1 MTQNAVVKRLLPDG
15 KAEVEVT
22 RQSACGHDCS
32 KCGGG
37 CTEMVSGPILA
48 EVVNAIGAAPNER
61 VVIEG
66 EFKRLMG
73 LAAIVY
79 AVPLVLFFALFAV
92 ASLLGFGEGAAS
104 GCGILGF
111 AIGVVCAI
119 KYNKR
124 YKERGEMVFTIVSR
138 VAGEA

>member
-1 MTQNAVVKRLLPDG
+1 MTQDAVVKRLLPNG

-22 RQSACGHDCS
+22 RQSACGHDCA

-37 CTEMVSGPILA
+37 CSEMISGPIIA
-48 EVVNAIGAAPNER
+48 EAVNAIGAQTNER

-66 EFKRLMG
+66 EFRQLMG

-79 AVPLVLFFALFAV
+79 AVPLALFFVLFAAGSLFG
-92 ASLLGFGEGAAS
+92 LGEGGAAAL
-104 GCGILGF
+104 GILGF
-111 AIGVVCAI
+111 VLGVAGAV

-124 YKERGEMVFTIVSR
+124 YKERGAMVFTIISR
-138 VAGEA
+138 AAG

>member
-1 MTQNAVVKRLLPDG
+1 MTQNAVVKRLLPNG

-22 RQSACGHDCS
+22 RQSACGHDCA

-48 EVVNAIGAAPNER
+48 EAVNAIGAQPNER

-66 EFKRLMG
+66 EFRQLMG

-79 AVPLVLFFALFAV
+79 AVPLVLFFGLFAV
-92 ASLLGFGEGAAS
+92 GSLFGLGEGGAAAL
-104 GCGILGF
+104 GIVGF
-111 AIGVVCAI
+111 VLGVVGAI
-119 KYNKR
+119 QYNKR
-124 YKERGEMVFTIVSR
+124 YKERGTMVFTIVSR
-138 VAGEA
+138 AAG

>member
-1 MTQNAVVKRLLPDG
+1 MTQNAVVKRLLPNG

-22 RQSACGHDCS
+22 RQSACGHDCA

-48 EVVNAIGAAPNER
+48 EAVNAIGAQPNER

-66 EFKRLMG
+66 EFRQLMG

-79 AVPLVLFFALFAV
+79 AVPLVLFFGLFAV
-92 ASLLGFGEGAAS
+92 GSLFGLGEGGAAAL
-104 GCGILGF
+104 GIAGF
-111 AIGVVCAI
+111 VLGVVSAI
-119 KYNKR
+119 QYNKR
-124 YKERGEMVFTIVSR
+124 YKERGTMVFTIVSR
-138 VAGEA
+138 AAG

>member
-1 MTQNAVVKRLLPDG
+1 MTQNAVVKRLLPNG

-22 RQSACGHDCS
+22 RQSACGHDCT

-48 EVVNAIGAAPNER
+48 EAVNQIGAQPNER

-66 EFKRLMG
+66 EFKQLMG

-79 AVPLVLFFALFAV
+79 AVPLVLFFVLFALGSLLRLGEGV
-92 ASLLGFGEGAAS
+92 SSLLGV
-104 GCGILGF
+104 LGF
-111 AIGVVCAI
+111 VLGVALAIR
-119 KYNKR
+119 YNKH
-124 YKERGEMVFTIVSR
+124 YKERGTMVFTIISR
-138 VAGEA
+138 VAG

>member
-1 MTQNAVVKRLLPDG
+1 MTQNAVVKHLLPNG

-22 RQSACGHDCS
+22 RQSACGHDCA

-48 EVVNAIGAAPNER
+48 EAVNAIGAQPNER

-66 EFKRLMG
+66 EFRQLMG

-79 AVPLVLFFALFAV
+79 AVPLVLFFGLFAV
-92 ASLLGFGEGAAS
+92 GSLFGLGEGGAAAL
-104 GCGILGF
+104 GIVGF
-111 AIGVVCAI
+111 VLGVVSAI
-119 KYNKR
+119 QYNKR
-124 YKERGEMVFTIVSR
+124 YKERGTMVFTIVSR
-138 VAGEA
+138 AAG

>member
-1 MTQNAVVKRLLPDG
+1 MTQNAVVKRLLPNG

-22 RQSACGHDCS
+22 RQSACGHDCA

-48 EVVNAIGAAPNER
+48 EAVNAIGAQPNER

-66 EFKRLMG
+66 EFRQLMG

-79 AVPLVLFFALFAV
+79 AVPLVLFFGLFAV
-92 ASLLGFGEGAAS
+92 GSLFGLGEGGAAAL
-104 GCGILGF
+104 GIAGF
-111 AIGVVCAI
+111 VLGVVSAI
-119 KYNKR
+119 QHNKR
-124 YKERGEMVFTIVSR
+124 YKERGTMVFTIVSR
-138 VAGEA
+138 AAG

>member
-1 MTQNAVVKRLLPDG
+1 MAQSAVVKRLLPNG

-22 RQSACGHDCS
+22 RQSACGHDCA

-48 EVVNAIGAAPNER
+48 EAVNAIGAQPNER

-66 EFKRLMG
+66 EFRQLMG

-79 AVPLVLFFALFAV
+79 AVPLVLFFGLFAV
-92 ASLLGFGEGAAS
+92 GSLFGLGEGGAAAL
-104 GCGILGF
+104 GIVGF
-111 AIGVVCAI
+111 VLGVVSAI
-119 KYNKR
+119 QYNKR
-124 YKERGEMVFTIVSR
+124 YKERGTMVFTIVSR
-138 VAGEA
+138 AAG

>member
-1 MTQNAVVKRLLPDG
+1 MTQNAVVKRLLPNG

-22 RQSACGHDCS
+22 RQSACGHDCA

-48 EVVNAIGAAPNER
+48 EAVNAIGAQPNER

-66 EFKRLMG
+66 EFRQLMG

-79 AVPLVLFFALFAV
+79 AVPLVLFFGLFAV
-92 ASLLGFGEGAAS
+92 GSLFGLGEGGAAAL
-104 GCGILGF
+104 GIVGF
-111 AIGVVCAI
+111 VLGVVSAI
-119 KYNKR
+119 QYNKR
-124 YKERGEMVFTIVSR
+124 YKERGTMVFTIVSR
-138 VAGEA
+138 AAG

>member
-1 MTQNAVVKRLLPDG
+1 MIMTQNAVVKRLLPNG

-22 RQSACGHDCS
+22 RQSACGHDCA

-48 EVVNAIGAAPNER
+48 EAVNAIGAQPNER

-66 EFKRLMG
+66 EFRQLMG

-79 AVPLVLFFALFAV
+79 AVPLVLFFGLFAV
-92 ASLLGFGEGAAS
+92 GSLFGLGEGGAAAL
-104 GCGILGF
+104 GIVGF
-111 AIGVVCAI
+111 VLGVVGAI
-119 KYNKR
+119 QYNKR
-124 YKERGEMVFTIVSR
+124 YKERGTMVFTIVSR
-138 VAGEA
+138 AAG

>member
-1 MTQNAVVKRLLPDG
+1 MTQNAVVKRLLPNG

-22 RQSACGHDCS
+22 RQSACGHDCA

-48 EVVNAIGAAPNER
+48 EAVNQIGAQPNER

-66 EFKRLMG
+66 EFKQLMG

-79 AVPLVLFFALFAV
+79 AVPLVLFFACFALG
-92 ASLLGFGEGAAS
+92 SLLRQGEGLAAAL
-104 GCGILGF
+104 GILGF
-111 AIGVVCAI
+111 VLGVLFAIQ
-119 KYNKR
+119 YNKR
-124 YKERGEMVFTIVSR
+124 YKERGTMVFTIISR
-138 VAGEA
+138 TAG

>member
-1 MTQNAVVKRLLPDG
+1 MTQNAVVKRLLPNG

-22 RQSACGHDCS
+22 RQSACGHDCA

-48 EVVNAIGAAPNER
+48 EAVNQIGAQPNER

-66 EFKRLMG
+66 EFKQLMG

-79 AVPLVLFFALFAV
+79 AVPLVLFFVCFALG
-92 ASLLGFGEGAAS
+92 SLLRQGEGLAAAL
-104 GCGILGF
+104 GILGF
-111 AIGVVCAI
+111 MLGVLFAIR
-119 KYNKR
+119 YNKR
-124 YKERGEMVFTIVSR
+124 YKERGTMVFTIISR
-138 VAGEA
+138 AAG

>member
-22 RQSACGHDCS
+22 RQSACGHDCA

-48 EVVNAIGAAPNER
+48 EAVNAIGAQPNER

-66 EFKRLMG
+66 EFRQLMG

-79 AVPLVLFFALFAV
+79 AVPLVLFFGLFAV
-92 ASLLGFGEGAAS
+92 GSLFGLGEGGAAAL
-104 GCGILGF
+104 GIVGF
-111 AIGVVCAI
+111 VLGVVSAI
-119 KYNKR
+119 QYNKR
-124 YKERGEMVFTIVSR
+124 YKARGTMVFTIVSR
-138 VAGEA
+138 AAG

>member
-1 MTQNAVVKRLLPDG
+1 MTQNAVVKRLLPNG

-22 RQSACGHDCS
+22 RQSACGHDCA

-48 EVVNAIGAAPNER
+48 EAVNQIGAQPNER

-66 EFKRLMG
+66 EFKQLMG

-79 AVPLVLFFALFAV
+79 AVPLALFFVLFALG
-92 ASLLGFGEGAAS
+92 SLLRLGEGVS
-104 GCGILGF
+104 SVLGVLGF
-111 AIGVVCAI
+111 ALGVAFAI
-119 KYNKR
+119 RYNKR
-124 YKERGEMVFTIVSR
+124 YKERGTMVFTIISR
-138 VAGEA
+138 AAG